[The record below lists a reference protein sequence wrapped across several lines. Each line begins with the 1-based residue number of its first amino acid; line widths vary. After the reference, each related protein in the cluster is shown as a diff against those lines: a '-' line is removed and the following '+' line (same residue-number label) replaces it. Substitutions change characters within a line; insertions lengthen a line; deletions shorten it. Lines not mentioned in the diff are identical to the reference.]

1 MAKETVIVSACL
13 LGVRS
18 RYDGA
23 DAFDEEAVRAA
34 GQDPVPLCPEQLG
47 GLPTPRPKCEIHPGD
62 GLTVL
67 EGTGPVK
74 DERGV
79 DVTKAFL
86 KGAGE
91 ALKIARIIGAKRAVF
106 KDGSPSCGVDRISR
120 KGRRVKGS
128 GVTAALFK
136 RAGIKIT
143 GF

>member
-23 DAFDEEAVRAA
+23 DAFDEAAARAA
-34 GQDPVPLCPEQLG
+34 GQNPVPVCPEQLG
-47 GLPTPRPKCEIHPGD
+47 GLPTPRPKCEIHSGD
-62 GLTVL
+62 GLSVL
-67 EGTGPVK
+67 DGTGSVK
-74 DERGV
+74 DEKGV

-91 ALKIARIIGAKRAVF
+91 ALRIARLTGAKKAVF
-106 KDGSPSCGVDRISR
+106 KEGSPSCGVVRISR
-120 KGRRVKGS
+120 EGLRVKGS

-136 RAGIKIT
+136 REGIRIK